1 MPQQP
6 LRERL
11 EQMRA
16 ELAAATVADPTN
28 ETLRSLYQQTLAAL
42 AEIDAP
48 GATVID
54 DDFQRGLPGVVRD
67 FEASH
72 PSLTLA
78 IMRVVDVLN
87 GMGL

>member
-1 MPQQP
+1 MSQQT

-16 ELAAATVADPTN
+16 ELARAAAADPTN
-28 ETLRSLYQQTLAAL
+28 ETLRNLYQQTTDAL
-42 AEIDAP
+42 VEVNAP
-48 GATVID
+48 GDTAID
-54 DDFQRGLPGVVRD
+54 EGFQRGLPSAIED

-78 IMRVVDVLN
+78 VMRVMDVLN
-87 GMGL
+87 GIGL